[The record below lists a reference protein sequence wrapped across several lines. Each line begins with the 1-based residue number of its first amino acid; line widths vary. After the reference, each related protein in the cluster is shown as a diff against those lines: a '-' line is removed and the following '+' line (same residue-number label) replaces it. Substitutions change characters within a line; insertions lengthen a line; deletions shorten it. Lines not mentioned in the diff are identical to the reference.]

1 MESDQLRYPFN
12 MTRFFVPEFI
22 SRMRRRGEVSD
33 KPSPRQS
40 KAMCD
45 LLLPAYLRKGYL
57 SFGDLVEIAVSTSR
71 VENQALAERLAYEI
85 LLGVD
90 EAEEE
95 ATPEGDDAFLGL
107 LSEKSDDL
115 ISYLPTEEEKPGQ
128 GELKAVYDSDVDLF
142 REFTGKPDLGVGPGE
157 DELLKMAIRKYK
169 SRRDERSRRRLA
181 EHLKVKLLKLGRD
194 FQMSAEANRRP
205 ILRPFEQGDD
215 PDDIDEDRSLENI
228 FDQGKR
234 MDEVGYGDFFIRK
247 RNRRK
252 RSIVYIL
259 DISNTMF
266 YELDGLTSIHY
277 SVLSLVPLLWSLR
290 KESFGLIMYE
300 SNSHV
305 QKSIHEDRDVD
316 EIVDDLLVLI
326 TSTTAE
332 VEKSIRG
339 TRGTRTWG
347 GTVPTTSLRWAMRQL
362 EESDARTDRICFYF
376 SDFVLQDPGDKP
388 QMENYEIIGRMVE
401 RGIRVVACVSP
412 LANGKIFSPYTRETL
427 VRVEAAGAEV
437 IETST
442 PSDFLEGLQVFLENL

>member
-1 MESDQLRYPFN
+1 MESDQLRYPYS

-85 LLGVD
+85 LLDVD
-90 EAEEE
+90 EAEDE
-95 ATPEGDDAFLGL
+95 AKPEGDDAFLGL

-115 ISYLPTEEEKPGQ
+115 VSYLPTEVDEQGQ
-128 GELKAVYDSDVDLF
+128 GEPKAVYDSDVELF

-194 FQMSAEANRRP
+194 FQMSAEANRKP
-205 ILRPFEQGDD
+205 ILRPFERGDD
-215 PDDIDEDRSLENI
+215 PNDIDEDRSMENI

-247 RNRRK
+247 KNRRK

-305 QKSIHEDRDVD
+305 QKSIHEDGDVD
-316 EIVDDLLVLI
+316 DIVDDLLVLV

-347 GTVPTTSLRWAMRQL
+347 GTIPTTSLRWALRQL

-376 SDFVLQDPGDKP
+376 SDFVLQDPGDKL
-388 QMENYEIIGRMVE
+388 QTENYEIIGRMVE
-401 RGIRVVACVSP
+401 QGIRVVACVSP
-412 LANGKIFSPYTRETL
+412 LARGKIFSPYTRETL
-427 VRVEAAGAEV
+427 LRVEAAGAEV

-442 PSDFLEGLQVFLENL
+442 PSGFLEGLQAFLDNL

>member
-71 VENQALAERLAYEI
+71 VDNQALAERLAYEI
-85 LLGVD
+85 LLDVD

-305 QKSIHEDRDVD
+305 QKDIREDRDVD
-316 EIVDDLLVLI
+316 DIVDDLLVLI

-388 QMENYEIIGRMVE
+388 HVENYEIIGRMVE
-401 RGIRVVACVSP
+401 QGIHVVACVSP
-412 LANGKIFSPYTRETL
+412 LAEGKIFSPYTRETL

-442 PSDFLEGLQVFLENL
+442 PSDFLEGLQVFLEKI

>member
-1 MESDQLRYPFN
+1 
-12 MTRFFVPEFI
+12 
-22 SRMRRRGEVSD
+22 
-33 KPSPRQS
+33 
-40 KAMCD
+40 
-45 LLLPAYLRKGYL
+45 
-57 SFGDLVEIAVSTSR
+57 
-71 VENQALAERLAYEI
+71 
-85 LLGVD
+85 VD

-95 ATPEGDDAFLGL
+95 ATTEGDDAFLGL

-115 ISYLPTEEEKPGQ
+115 ISYLPMEEDEQGQ
-128 GELKAVYDSDVDLF
+128 GEPKAVYNSDVELF
-142 REFTGKPDLGVGPGE
+142 KEFTGKPDLGVGPGE
-157 DELLKMAIRKYK
+157 DELLKVAIRKYK

-181 EHLKVKLLKLGRD
+181 EYLKMKLLKLGRE
-194 FQMSAEANRRP
+194 FQMSAEASRKP

-228 FDQGKR
+228 FDQGKG
-234 MDEVGYGDFFIRK
+234 MDEVGYGDFLIRK
-247 RNRRK
+247 KNRRK

-277 SVLSLVPLLWSLR
+277 SVLSLIPLLWSLR

-305 QKSIHEDRDVD
+305 QKGIHEVRDVD
-316 EIVDDLLVLI
+316 DIVDDLLVLV

-332 VEKSIRG
+332 VEKRIRG

-347 GTVPTTSLRWAMRQL
+347 GTVPTTSLRWAVKQL
-362 EESDARTDRICFYF
+362 EESDTRTDRICFYF
-376 SDFVLQDPGDKP
+376 SDFVLQDPGDMP
-388 QMENYEIIGRMVE
+388 QMENYKIIGRMVE
-401 RGIRVVACVSP
+401 QGIRVVACVSP
-412 LANGKIFSPYTRETL
+412 LARGKIFSPYTRETL
-427 VRVEAAGAEV
+427 VKVKATGAEV

>member
-22 SRMRRRGEVSD
+22 SRMRRSGEVSD

-40 KAMCD
+40 KAMCN

-57 SFGDLVEIAVSTSR
+57 SFGDLVGIAVSTSR

-95 ATPEGDDAFLGL
+95 AMSEGDDAFLGL
-107 LSEKSDDL
+107 LSQKSDDL
-115 ISYLPTEEEKPGQ
+115 ISYLPMEEEPGQ
-128 GELKAVYDSDVDLF
+128 GELKAVIDSDVDLF

-157 DELLKMAIRKYK
+157 DELLKVAIRKYK

-181 EHLKVKLLKLGRD
+181 EYLKVKLLKLGRE
-194 FQMSAEANRRP
+194 FQMSAEASSRP
-205 ILRPFEQGDD
+205 ILRPFERGDD

-228 FDQGKR
+228 FDQGKG

-252 RSIVYIL
+252 RSIVYVL

-290 KESFGLIMYE
+290 KESFGFIMYE

-388 QMENYEIIGRMVE
+388 QTENYEIIGRMVE
-401 RGIRVVACVSP
+401 QGIHVVACVSP
-412 LANGKIFSPYTRETL
+412 LARGKIFSPYTKDSLERIRE
-427 VRVEAAGAEV
+427 AGAEV

>member
-1 MESDQLRYPFN
+1 MGSDQLRYPFN

-22 SRMRRRGEVSD
+22 SRMRGRGEVSD

-85 LLGVD
+85 LLDVD

-95 ATPEGDDAFLGL
+95 AMSEGDDAFLGL
-107 LSEKSDDL
+107 LSQKSDDL
-115 ISYLPTEEEKPGQ
+115 ISYLPTEEEQGQ
-128 GELKAVYDSDVDLF
+128 GELKAVIDSDVELF

-157 DELLKMAIRKYK
+157 DELLKVAIRKYK

-181 EHLKVKLLKLGRD
+181 EYLKVKLLKLGRE

-228 FDQGKR
+228 FDQGKG

-247 RNRRK
+247 KNRRK
-252 RSIVYIL
+252 RSIVYVL

-277 SVLSLVPLLWSLR
+277 SVLSLVPLLWGLR

-305 QKSIHEDRDVD
+305 QKNIHEDRDVD
-316 EIVDDLLVLI
+316 DIVDDLLVLV

-347 GTVPTTSLRWAMRQL
+347 GTVPTTSLRWALRQL
-362 EESDARTDRICFYF
+362 EESDVRTDRICFYF

-388 QMENYEIIGRMVE
+388 QTENYEIIGRMVE
-401 RGIRVVACVSP
+401 RGIRVVARVSP
-412 LANGKIFSPYTRETL
+412 LANGKIFSPYTKDSLERIRE
-427 VRVEAAGAEV
+427 AGAEV

-442 PSDFLEGLQVFLENL
+442 PSGFLEGLQVFLESL

>member
-90 EAEEE
+90 EAGEE

-305 QKSIHEDRDVD
+305 QKSIREDRDVD
-316 EIVDDLLVLI
+316 DIVDDLLVLI

-388 QMENYEIIGRMVE
+388 HVENYEIIGRMVE
-401 RGIRVVACVSP
+401 QGIRVVACVSP

-442 PSDFLEGLQVFLENL
+442 PSDFLEGLQVFLEKI

>member
-1 MESDQLRYPFN
+1 MESDQLRYPYS

-85 LLGVD
+85 LLDVD
-90 EAEEE
+90 EAEDE
-95 ATPEGDDAFLGL
+95 AKPEGDDAFLGL

-115 ISYLPTEEEKPGQ
+115 VSYLPTEVDELGQ
-128 GELKAVYDSDVDLF
+128 GEPKAVYDSDVELF

-194 FQMSAEANRRP
+194 FQMSAEANRKP
-205 ILRPFEQGDD
+205 ILRPFERGDD
-215 PDDIDEDRSLENI
+215 PNDIDEDRSMENI

-247 RNRRK
+247 KNRRK

-305 QKSIHEDRDVD
+305 QKSIHEDGDVD
-316 EIVDDLLVLI
+316 DIVDDLLVLV

-347 GTVPTTSLRWAMRQL
+347 GTIPTTSLRWALRQL

-376 SDFVLQDPGDKP
+376 SDFVLQDPGDKL
-388 QMENYEIIGRMVE
+388 QTENYEIIGRMVE
-401 RGIRVVACVSP
+401 QGIRVVACVSP
-412 LANGKIFSPYTRETL
+412 LARGKIFSPYTRETL
-427 VRVEAAGAEV
+427 LRVEAAGAEV

-442 PSDFLEGLQVFLENL
+442 PSGFLEGLQAFLDNL

>member
-1 MESDQLRYPFN
+1 MESDQLRYPYS

-22 SRMRRRGEVSD
+22 SRMRGRGEVSD

-57 SFGDLVEIAVSTSR
+57 SFGDLVGIAVSTSK

-85 LLGVD
+85 LLDVD
-90 EAEEE
+90 EVEEE
-95 ATPEGDDAFLGL
+95 ATPEGDYVFLGL

-115 ISYLPTEEEKPGQ
+115 ISYLPTEEDEQGQ
-128 GELKAVYDSDVDLF
+128 GEPKAVYDSDVDLF
-142 REFTGKPDLGVGPGE
+142 KEFTGKPDLGVGLGE
-157 DELLKMAIRKYK
+157 DELLKVAIRKYN
-169 SRRDERSRRRLA
+169 SRRDERFRRRLA
-181 EHLKVKLLKLGRD
+181 EYLKLKLLKLGRD
-194 FQMSAEANRRP
+194 FQMSAETNRKP
-205 ILRPFEQGDD
+205 ILRPFERGDD

-228 FDQGKR
+228 FDQGKGL
-234 MDEVGYGDFFIRK
+234 DEVGYGDFFIRK

-277 SVLSLVPLLWSLR
+277 SVLSLVPLLWNLR
-290 KESFGLIMYE
+290 KECFGFIMYE

-316 EIVDDLLVLI
+316 DIVDDLLVLV

-339 TRGTRTWG
+339 TRGTQTWG
-347 GTVPTTSLRWAMRQL
+347 GTVPTTSLRWALRQL
-362 EESDARTDRICFYF
+362 EESDVRTDRICFYF
-376 SDFVLQDPGDKP
+376 SDFVLQDPRDKP

-401 RGIRVVACVSP
+401 QGIRVVACVSP
-412 LANGKIFSPYTRETL
+412 LARGKIFSPYTKDSLKRIREAG
-427 VRVEAAGAEV
+427 VEI

-442 PSDFLEGLQVFLENL
+442 PLVFLESLQVFLENL

>member
-1 MESDQLRYPFN
+1 MGSDQLRYPFN
-12 MTRFFVPEFI
+12 MTRFFIPEFI

-40 KAMCD
+40 KAMCN

-57 SFGDLVEIAVSTSR
+57 SFGDLVGIAVSTSR

-85 LLGVD
+85 LLDVD
-90 EAEEE
+90 EAGEE
-95 ATPEGDDAFLGL
+95 AMSEGDDAFLGL
-107 LSEKSDDL
+107 LSQKSDDL
-115 ISYLPTEEEKPGQ
+115 VSYLPTEEEQGQ

-157 DELLKMAIRKYK
+157 DELLKVVIRKYK

-181 EHLKVKLLKLGRD
+181 EYLKVKLLKLGRE
-194 FQMSAEANRRP
+194 FQMSAEVNRRP
-205 ILRPFEQGDD
+205 ILRPFERGDD

-228 FDQGKR
+228 FDQGKG

-252 RSIVYIL
+252 RSIVYVL

-277 SVLSLVPLLWSLR
+277 SVLSLVPLLWGLC

-332 VEKSIRG
+332 VERSIRG

-347 GTVPTTSLRWAMRQL
+347 GTVPTTSLRWSMRQL
-362 EESDARTDRICFYF
+362 EEADARTDRICFYF
-376 SDFVLQDPGDKP
+376 SDFVLQDPGNKP
-388 QMENYEIIGRMVE
+388 QTENYEIIGRMVE
-401 RGIRVVACVSP
+401 QGIRVVACVSP
-412 LANGKIFSPYTRETL
+412 LANGKIFSPYTKDSLERIRE
-427 VRVEAAGAEV
+427 AGAEV

-442 PSDFLEGLQVFLENL
+442 PSGFLEGLQVFLENL

>member
-85 LLGVD
+85 LLDVD

-305 QKSIHEDRDVD
+305 QKSIREDRDVD
-316 EIVDDLLVLI
+316 DIVDDLLVLI

-388 QMENYEIIGRMVE
+388 HMENYEIIGRMVE
-401 RGIRVVACVSP
+401 QGIHVVACVSP
-412 LANGKIFSPYTRETL
+412 LAEGKIFSPYTRETL

-442 PSDFLEGLQVFLENL
+442 PSDFLEGLQVFLEKI